1 MQKITFYFSNLQLSE
16 AINMLRLLNC
26 CYFSLASIIAASQT
40 TVDVNSEAAANAG
53 IRYLYSVAGTP
64 FVNTKF
70 AKVVEGSPF
79 FNEQMMRG
87 AIILSKGKEYKNIL
101 IRLNLL
107 DLQVN
112 FMDEKKVEMVASTP
126 ISEVVLWDTVNN
138 YHHRF
143 IFSNYIET
151 TDKPEE
157 DFYELLQSGKAQ
169 LYKQHK
175 KSMMETRPYGSAT
188 YEQTIKTDIRY
199 YVLVGGKWTKIRKIK
214 ELTDQLT
221 DKKNEIQKFINEKKL
236 TKESQENFEAIIA
249 YYNTLS
255 TQQ

>member
-1 MQKITFYFSNLQLSE
+1 M
-16 AINMLRLLNC
+16 
-26 CYFSLASIIAASQT
+26 
-40 TVDVNSEAAANAG
+40 
-53 IRYLYSVAGTP
+53 
-64 FVNTKF
+64 NTKF

-79 FNEQMMRG
+79 FNDQMMRG
-87 AIILSKGKEYKNIL
+87 AIILSKGKEYKNML

-112 FMDEKKVEMVASTP
+112 YMDEKKVEMVASTP
-126 ISEVVLWDTVNN
+126 ISEVVFWDTINN

-143 IFSNYIET
+143 VFSSYIET

-157 DFYELLQSGKAQ
+157 DFYELLQSGKVQ

-175 KSMMETRPYGSAT
+175 KRMMETRPYGSAT

-199 YVLVGGKWTKIRKIK
+199 YVLVGGKWIKIRKLKDI
-214 ELTDQLT
+214 TDQMT
-221 DKKNEIQKFINEKKL
+221 DKKNEIQKFVNEKKL
-236 TKESQENFEAIIA
+236 MKDNQENFESIVT

-255 TQQ
+255 IVQ